1 MLLVSLFYTL
11 NQFFLSFL
19 TLQSPYILLLTTFLL
34 LFQFPSS
41 VHYLASDTFSF
52 LLPLFYYT
60 SDSFCLYPF
69 CYFLS
74 HYLTF
79 SFQFFQI
86 PLLPSISFMH
96 FLHSKI

>member
-1 MLLVSLFYTL
+1 MLFVSLFYTL

-52 LLPLFYYT
+52 LLHQFYFCTFFFLKFT
-60 SDSFCLYPF
+60 SAISRLWS
-69 CYFLS
+69 L
-74 HYLTF
+74 
-79 SFQFFQI
+79 
-86 PLLPSISFMH
+86 SISAPGNVHTLFIP
-96 FLHSKI
+96 FLNLSSIKI